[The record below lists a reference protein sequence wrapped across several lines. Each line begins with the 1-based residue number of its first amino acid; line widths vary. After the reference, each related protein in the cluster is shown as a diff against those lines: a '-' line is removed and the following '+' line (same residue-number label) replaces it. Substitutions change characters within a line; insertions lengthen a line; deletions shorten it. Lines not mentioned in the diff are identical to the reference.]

1 MCTFRLQIKVDSTYV
16 SSWFRDICIDF
27 SYHLFSLDLIFP
39 TLEIFFLLIFL
50 IFASFF
56 RYFFFPNFSH
66 ENQAIS
72 EIIYETYKNIILFNI
87 RNIRNTRDNGSVWRL
102 YGSLNGLLNSVYV
115 VSAWWFEATRRI
127 AFMSNTWE
135 MDNGWSVDYRLT
147 FKLQMTIIYW
157 IQSLLINKSYLF
169 CLCTAFF

>member
-1 MCTFRLQIKVDSTYV
+1 MKY
-16 SSWFRDICIDF
+16 F
-27 SYHLFSLDLIFP
+27 SYLFSLFSLVFP
-39 TLEIFFLLIFL
+39 I
-50 IFASFF
+50 
-56 RYFFFPNFSH
+56 FFFPN

>member
-1 MCTFRLQIKVDSTYV
+1 MCTFRLQISRFHICKFVVPWYMYRFFV
-16 SSWFRDICIDF
+16 SFVFSWFN
-27 SYHLFSLDLIFP
+27 FP
-39 TLEIFFLLIFL
+39 DTWNIFLLIFL

-157 IQSLLINKSYLF
+157 I
-169 CLCTAFF
+169 